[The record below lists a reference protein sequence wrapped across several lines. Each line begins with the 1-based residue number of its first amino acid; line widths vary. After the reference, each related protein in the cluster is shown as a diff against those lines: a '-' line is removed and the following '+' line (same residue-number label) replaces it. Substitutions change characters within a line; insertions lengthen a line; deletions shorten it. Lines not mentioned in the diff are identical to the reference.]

1 MNDPGGSLQVRAAQL
16 VAAGEAFQAI
26 AYAALRARAGRIA
39 PGSII
44 RIGQFELT
52 VAENEIGNGSVVLI
66 ILPAAQLEGLAMA
79 AAYKLESSAS
89 RWSDPERRQWLA
101 DFLGSLAYYLE
112 RWQQIKMRRGPGEN
126 FTFEKAVSR

>member
-39 PGSII
+39 RGGVI

-101 DFLGSLAYYLE
+101 DFWEA
-112 RWQQIKMRRGPGEN
+112 
-126 FTFEKAVSR
+126 

>member
-1 MNDPGGSLQVRAAQL
+1 
-16 VAAGEAFQAI
+16 
-26 AYAALRARAGRIA
+26 
-39 PGSII
+39 
-44 RIGQFELT
+44 
-52 VAENEIGNGSVVLI
+52 
-66 ILPAAQLEGLAMA
+66 MA